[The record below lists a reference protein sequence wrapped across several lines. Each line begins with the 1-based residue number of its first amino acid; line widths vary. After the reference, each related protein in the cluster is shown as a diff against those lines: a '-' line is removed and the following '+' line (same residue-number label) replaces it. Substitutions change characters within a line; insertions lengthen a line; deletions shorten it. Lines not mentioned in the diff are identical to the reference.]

1 MQVKQCGIC
10 LLLQEKERVSG
21 HGVAKTQRAQALT
34 AAEAGD
40 WARRAQYTLYFC
52 TCWEVSLI
60 KKKAMKR
67 NIGQKLKNGNTHLTE
82 GEEKE
87 WFQRN

>member
-1 MQVKQCGIC
+1 MAFAYYSRRKT
-10 LLLQEKERVSG
+10 VSG
-21 HGVAKTQRAQALT
+21 HGVAKTRAQALT
-34 AAEAGD
+34 AAEVGD

-60 KKKAMKR
+60 KKKAMK
-67 NIGQKLKNGNTHLTE
+67 ISIWQKLKNGNTHLTE